1 MKSLVKRSVALL
13 LSAVMSAGA
22 CGALLTEKGNAASA
36 APSAQDIMYGQKMEQ
51 YFKTTSNRENSP
63 IVYFGKTAD
72 GKLPIEWIVV
82 GADGVGVAREN
93 NAGATTLLSKRSL
106 KEMEY
111 AHAYADD
118 YFLSKLMTETPK
130 LVKVN
135 TFEDFALKA
144 QSHVESSTLKNVKVW
159 PLSLRQ
165 ASGLAF
171 SLRNMEF
178 EDGTSTKCWWTRTP
192 NFYYAFAMSDGL
204 LGEKKVSEKAGVRPA
219 VNIDLTKVAFLTATG
234 EKDQYLTDGLVAV
247 RENAKNEWKLVL
259 KDAKSQKFSAELD
272 GSSELPIGG
281 EVSLSFKNA
290 YAAEDAG
297 VFAMITDENGAVV
310 KYGLIADGSAASGEA
325 TFTIPEDLPAGEY
338 GFKVFSSRYNEGKE
352 TEICTNIVDI
362 SISAVEVIPA
372 PGPVSNAKAEMAGKN
387 KVTLSWNE
395 YEGVEGYHIYASKG
409 EAFEQIGTVEK
420 GEETTFTDENAKD
433 TSVNKYWIVAFVTD
447 KQGNVIER
455 EVDPQGEADAQSKG
469 GCPAVTGLKAS
480 AQKGKVK
487 LTWEASPEAEGYLI
501 YGIRPDAP
509 YGYIGMTTLG
519 TTFTDTNASTEG
531 WNFYWVFPYY
541 KEGNEII
548 VGGTPKYTYGR
559 AR

>member
-1 MKSLVKRSVALL
+1 MKSLVKRSVALA

-36 APSAQDIMYGQKMEQ
+36 APSAQKIMYGQEMDQ
-51 YFKTTSNRENSP
+51 YLRATCNKADSP
-63 IVYFGKTAD
+63 VLYFGNVTESKTPA
-72 GKLPIEWIVV
+72 EWLVV
-82 GADGVGVAREN
+82 GVDGEGVAREN
-93 NAGATTLLSKRSL
+93 NEGTITLLSKRCL
-106 KEMEY
+106 KEETY
-111 AHAYADD
+111 ARAAADD
-118 YFLSKLMTETPK
+118 YGQSKLYTELPRLVTFKDYEYSALKGQSKVETPS
-130 LVKVN
+130 LN
-135 TFEDFALKA
+135 
-144 QSHVESSTLKNVKVW
+144 HIKVW
-159 PLSLRQ
+159 PLSMRQ
-165 ASGLAF
+165 ASGLAS
-171 SLRNMEF
+171 SLRNMSF
-178 EDGTSTKCWWTRTP
+178 EDGASTSCWWTRTSSHSK
-192 NFYYAFAMSDGL
+192 AVVMSDGL
-204 LGEKKVSEKAGVRPA
+204 LDEKKVNEKAGIRPA
-219 VNIDLTKVAFLTATG
+219 CNVGLEQIAFLTFTG
-234 EKDQYLTDGLVAV
+234 EKGQYLTDGLSAV
-247 RENAKNEWKLVL
+247 DENTENTWKLVL
-259 KDAKSQKFSAELD
+259 QDAKSQKFTAELD

-281 EVSLSFKNA
+281 EVSLSFENA
-290 YAAEDAG
+290 YAAENAG

-310 KYGLIADGSAASGEA
+310 KYGLIADGSAASGTA

-387 KVTLSWNE
+387 KVTLSWDE

-420 GEETTFTDENAKD
+420 GEETTFTDENAQD